1 MKKNTKKKLSSE
13 ELAAFCAQIASVLKA
28 GISPG
33 EGIAIML
40 EDTSSLQEQE
50 ILTAIQETLN
60 ATGVFS
66 LGLDRKSVV

>member
-40 EDTSSLQEQE
+40 EDTLFFAG
-50 ILTAIQETLN
+50 TGDPYRHTGN
-60 ATGVFS
+60 AECYRSFQS
-66 LGLDRKSVV
+66 WP